1 MYYELALRFAA
12 LFISA
17 KLMGL
22 RLPFYSAALLAV
34 AATYYVQGLMSS
46 GDFGPVIS
54 QTNGIRLS
62 AAVVLFYFLDRN
74 EGKHIRWLLTLLL
87 TFAVLTFSIK

>member
-34 AATYYVQGLMSS
+34 AGIYYIEGLMND
-46 GDFGPVIS
+46 GHFAAIAS
-54 QTNGIRLS
+54 QVNGIRLG
-62 AAVVLFYFLDRN
+62 ATVLLFYFLDRN
-74 EGKHIRWLLTLLL
+74 EGKTVRWILTLIL
-87 TFAVLTFSIK
+87 TFAVLTFVIT

>member
-12 LFISA
+12 LFVSA

-34 AATYYVQGLMSS
+34 ASTYYVEGLMND
-46 GDFGPVIS
+46 GHFEAVFS
-54 QTNGIRLS
+54 QINGIRLG
-62 AAVVLFYFLDRN
+62 ATVLLFYFLDRN
-74 EGKHIRWLLTLLL
+74 EDKRIRWFLSLLL
-87 TFAVLTFSIK
+87 TFAVLTFVIR

>member
-12 LFISA
+12 VFVSA

-34 AATYYVQGLMSS
+34 GGLYLVEGWMQN
-46 GDFGPVIS
+46 GNFGPLVT
-54 QTNGIRLS
+54 QTNGVRLGV
-62 AAVVLFYFLDRN
+62 AVLLFYFLDRN
-74 EGKHIRWLLTLLL
+74 EGKPVRWLLTLALA
-87 TFAVLTFSIK
+87 FAVLTFAVK

>member
-34 AATYYVQGLMSS
+34 AATYYIQGLMNS
-46 GDFGPVIS
+46 GDFGPIIS
-54 QTNGIRLS
+54 EANGIRLGT
-62 AAVVLFYFLDRN
+62 AVVLFYFLDRN
-74 EGKHIRWLLTLLL
+74 EGKRIRWLLTLLL
-87 TFAVLTFSIK
+87 TFAVLTFAIK